1 MRLDDSQLQLKPPS
15 PPNHNPLPSPIA
27 PSSPKRTLSW
37 LSGSRGLLLGLGLG
51 VLLTFGASRWFSRPE
66 TTAQTPS
73 PVAVTQSNAPTQ
85 AVTID
90 IVRTVPVQ
98 RTLKATGTV
107 TAEELIPILSQATG
121 LQIQEIFVEEGDWV
135 EAGQP
140 LARLDDS
147 VLQAQLNQASAGVA
161 QAQAR
166 LAELRAGARPEEIA
180 RAQQT
185 MRRIEAE
192 IRQAQSDRE
201 LAKKRT
207 ERNRSLEVE
216 GAIARDRLDEVLNEE
231 RNKDA
236 IVQQAEARLAEAQQQ
251 LAELK
256 VGTRREI
263 IAQAVAQLAEAQSRL
278 QIVKAQLKDTRI
290 LAPISGKVAE
300 RNARVG
306 DTTNGQNPLFK
317 IIEKGRLELALKV
330 PETQLSAIRMNI
342 PVLITSDADKT
353 LKLTGRVREI
363 NPVVEEA
370 SRQATVKVD
379 ISNAQGLKPGMFLRG
394 AIVTDTAPSLT
405 VPMAAVL
412 PQGNNQATIYVIKAD
427 NKVEAR
433 AVTLGQLL
441 TGDRVEIL
449 SGLSAG
455 DRIVAK
461 GAAYLGDGDK
471 IRPKPEIK
479 S

>member
-1 MRLDDSQLQLKPPS
+1 
-15 PPNHNPLPSPIA
+15 
-27 PSSPKRTLSW
+27 
-37 LSGSRGLLLGLGLG
+37 
-51 VLLTFGASRWFSRPE
+51 
-66 TTAQTPS
+66 
-73 PVAVTQSNAPTQ
+73 
-85 AVTID
+85 
-90 IVRTVPVQ
+90 
-98 RTLKATGTV
+98 
-107 TAEELIPILSQATG
+107 
-121 LQIQEIFVEEGDWV
+121 
-135 EAGQP
+135 
-140 LARLDDS
+140 LARLNDS
-147 VLQAQLNQASAGVA
+147 VLQAQLNQARATVA
-161 QAQAR
+161 QSEAR

-185 MRRIEAE
+185 LRRIEAE
-192 IRQAQSDRE
+192 IRQAQSDRD

-231 RNKDA
+231 RNKEA
-236 IVQQAEARLAEAQQQ
+236 MVQQAEARLAEAQQQ

-256 VGTRREI
+256 VGTRNEV

-278 QIVKAQLKDTRI
+278 QIVKAQLKDTQI
-290 LAPISGKVAE
+290 LSPVSGKVSE

-330 PETQLSAIRMNI
+330 PETQLSAIRLDT

-370 SRQATVKVD
+370 SRQATVTVD
-379 ISNAQGLKPGMFLRG
+379 ITHTQGLKPGMFLRG
-394 AIVTDTAPSLT
+394 AIVTNSTPSLT

-412 PQGNNQATIYVIKAD
+412 PQGNNQATIFVINAD
-427 NKVEAR
+427 NRVEAR
-433 AVTLGQLL
+433 AVNLGQLL
-441 TGDRVEIL
+441 AGDRVEIL
-449 SGLSAG
+449 SGLTAG

-461 GAAYLGDGDK
+461 GAAYLSDGDK
-471 IRPKPEIK
+471 IQPEPEIK